1 MRLVWLER
9 IAIAIASIALA
20 TVLIAL
26 LSGYF
31 AGHDTAA
38 VTGVGGVGLRYADQ
52 GDGKLARGYPNPP
65 YDSDPPTSGPHVSE
79 GVAADDQRLSDDQI
93 LTALAAG
100 NIVILY
106 GSEQPPAGLAA
117 IAGAFTPALASA
129 GDAVILGRRPGISG
143 LVALSWTRMLR
154 LSSPQD
160 PRLQEFIQEL
170 LGRGAPAG
178 P

>member
-9 IAIAIASIALA
+9 FAIAIASVVLA
-20 TVLIAL
+20 GVLIAL

-38 VTGVGGVGLRYADQ
+38 VTGIGGVGLRYADQ
-52 GDGKLARGYPNPP
+52 GDAKLARGYPNPP
-65 YDSDPPTSGPHVSE
+65 YDSDPPTSGPHVTE
-79 GVAADDQRLSDDQI
+79 DVRADGQRLNDDQI

-100 NIVILY
+100 NVVILY
-106 GSEQPPAGLAA
+106 GSDRPPAGLSTL
-117 IAGAFTPALASA
+117 AGAFTPALENA
-129 GDAVILGRRPGISG
+129 GDAVILGRRPGTDG

-170 LGRGAPAG
+170 LGHGAPAG
-178 P
+178 S